1 MLKYLEDH
9 YGDRAT
15 QGDKT
20 ALEAIRT
27 ETTRLKDL
35 SDQQKEKTAGTTDD
49 DHKEPMGSEDETD
62 EDEEDDY
69 LDELPEV
76 LAKKKAKGPRASV
89 SAEAFGMHNQKADF
103 KPRVIPK
110 SAEAIESIM
119 DKIDKSFMFSGLD
132 DKEKKI
138 VMDAMDEQK
147 FHKNEV
153 VIKEGDEGDSLY
165 VVATGTLSCTKIF
178 KGNTEPTFLKRYE
191 PGEAFGELALLYNA
205 PRAATIFSDD
215 DSTLYG
221 LDRQTFNHIVK
232 DAAIRKKDKY
242 EAFLKKVSLLS
253 TMDDYERAQV
263 SEAFSEEKFKPNEM
277 IIKEGDAGDKLYFIM
292 EGECYATKVLN
303 PGEEAKEVK

>member
-1 MLKYLEDH
+1 M
-9 YGDRAT
+9 
-15 QGDKT
+15 
-20 ALEAIRT
+20 
-27 ETTRLKDL
+27 
-35 SDQQKEKTAGTTDD
+35 
-49 DHKEPMGSEDETD
+49 
-62 EDEEDDY
+62 
-69 LDELPEV
+69 
-76 LAKKKAKGPRASV
+76 
-89 SAEAFGMHNQKADF
+89 
-103 KPRVIPK
+103 
-110 SAEAIESIM
+110 ESIM

-263 SEAFSEEKFKPNEM
+263 SEAFKEEKYKTNEL

-292 EGECYATKVLN
+292 EGECFATKVLN

>member
-1 MLKYLEDH
+1 ME
-9 YGDRAT
+9 
-15 QGDKT
+15 
-20 ALEAIRT
+20 
-27 ETTRLKDL
+27 
-35 SDQQKEKTAGTTDD
+35 
-49 DHKEPMGSEDETD
+49 
-62 EDEEDDY
+62 
-69 LDELPEV
+69 
-76 LAKKKAKGPRASV
+76 
-89 SAEAFGMHNQKADF
+89 
-103 KPRVIPK
+103 
-110 SAEAIESIM
+110 
-119 DKIDKSFMFSGLD
+119 KIDKSFMFSGLD

-138 VMDAMDEQK
+138 VADAMDEQK

-165 VVATGTLSCTKIF
+165 VVASGTLSCTKIF

-232 DAAIRKKDKY
+232 DAAIRKRDKY
-242 EAFLKKVSLLS
+242 EAFLKKVSLLE
-253 TMDDYERAQV
+253 TMDDYERSQV
-263 SEAFSEEKFKPNEM
+263 SEAFKEEKYKAGEM

-292 EGECYATKVLN
+292 EGECVATKVLN

>member
-1 MLKYLEDH
+1 
-9 YGDRAT
+9 
-15 QGDKT
+15 
-20 ALEAIRT
+20 
-27 ETTRLKDL
+27 
-35 SDQQKEKTAGTTDD
+35 
-49 DHKEPMGSEDETD
+49 
-62 EDEEDDY
+62 
-69 LDELPEV
+69 
-76 LAKKKAKGPRASV
+76 
-89 SAEAFGMHNQKADF
+89 
-103 KPRVIPK
+103 
-110 SAEAIESIM
+110 M

-138 VMDAMDEQK
+138 VADAMDEQK

-263 SEAFSEEKFKPNEM
+263 SEAFKEEKYKTNEL

>member
-1 MLKYLEDH
+1 
-9 YGDRAT
+9 
-15 QGDKT
+15 
-20 ALEAIRT
+20 
-27 ETTRLKDL
+27 
-35 SDQQKEKTAGTTDD
+35 
-49 DHKEPMGSEDETD
+49 
-62 EDEEDDY
+62 
-69 LDELPEV
+69 
-76 LAKKKAKGPRASV
+76 
-89 SAEAFGMHNQKADF
+89 
-103 KPRVIPK
+103 
-110 SAEAIESIM
+110 M

-138 VMDAMDEQK
+138 VADAMDEQK

-263 SEAFSEEKFKPNEM
+263 SEAFKEEKYKPNEV

>member
-1 MLKYLEDH
+1 
-9 YGDRAT
+9 
-15 QGDKT
+15 
-20 ALEAIRT
+20 
-27 ETTRLKDL
+27 
-35 SDQQKEKTAGTTDD
+35 
-49 DHKEPMGSEDETD
+49 
-62 EDEEDDY
+62 
-69 LDELPEV
+69 
-76 LAKKKAKGPRASV
+76 
-89 SAEAFGMHNQKADF
+89 
-103 KPRVIPK
+103 
-110 SAEAIESIM
+110 M

-138 VMDAMDEQK
+138 VADAMDEQK

-165 VVATGTLSCTKIF
+165 VVASGTLSCTKIF

-232 DAAIRKKDKY
+232 DAAIRKKEKY
-242 EAFLKKVSLLS
+242 EEFLKKVSLLS

-263 SEAFSEEKFKPNEM
+263 SEAFKEEKYKPNDM